1 MAFLSPE
8 EQLERI
14 RHASVDLVSEEEL
27 LKKLKKSFEKKFL
40 CHFIV

>member
-14 RHASVDLVSEEEL
+14 RHASVDLVSEEEHVR
-27 LKKLKKSFEKKFL
+27 KEP
-40 CHFIV
+40 